1 MMSVANTAV
10 SNCFDNV
17 SSEYEL
23 KRLPWVASDLPVPG
37 FLARSRSAFQQ
48 LEFPSVGSL
57 RSPTSGV
64 SGALAVG
71 RLLLEMPPWVALDSP
86 VPGFLTCLRS
96 VSNKE
101 YFMATGY
108 EMFKICISRNFWM
121 FYCIASII
129 GEKIKSRMVM
139 TKFRV

>member
-37 FLARSRSAFQQ
+37 FLARPRSAFQQ

-71 RLLLEMPPWVALDSP
+71 RLLLEMPPVGGLGFPSSGVSD
-86 VPGFLTCLRS
+86 VPAVG
-96 VSNKE
+96 K
-101 YFMATGY
+101 
-108 EMFKICISRNFWM
+108 
-121 FYCIASII
+121 
-129 GEKIKSRMVM
+129 
-139 TKFRV
+139 